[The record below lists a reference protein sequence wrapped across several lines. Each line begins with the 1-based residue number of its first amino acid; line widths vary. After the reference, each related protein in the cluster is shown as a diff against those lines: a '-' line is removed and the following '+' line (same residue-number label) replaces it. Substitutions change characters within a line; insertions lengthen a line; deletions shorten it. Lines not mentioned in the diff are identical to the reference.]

1 MQSQTEE
8 EKEKL
13 YPETACII
21 RLCKLLFFGG
31 VPKKIYHYG
40 EIAMLSQP
48 GSVRSDSLFISLLKK
63 VQNNSLP
70 LYFQCSSH

>member
-31 VPKKIYHYG
+31 VPKKN
-40 EIAMLSQP
+40 
-48 GSVRSDSLFISLLKK
+48 ISLWG
-63 VQNNSLP
+63 NSHAQSAW
-70 LYFQCSSH
+70 QCQI